1 MTKKKSKY
9 CIQCESMD
17 KNRVRLA
24 VCEVLVAGVP
34 VGLCKKHFEQ
44 YKEREE
50 MYEHIDRDY

>member
-1 MTKKKSKY
+1 MG
-9 CIQCESMD
+9 